1 MDEAFE
7 FVKGRYR
14 AMYQE
19 QGIATPVILSVLA
32 IDDACRRPL
41 DFDRRVKAVAAF
53 RQREEA
59 AALAAANKRVSN
71 ILAKLDEAPPEEIDG
86 ALLEDEAEQ
95 TLTNLVVDAYERSE
109 PLLEA
114 GDYEAVLALLAEL
127 REPVD
132 AFFDTV
138 MVMAED
144 PAVRGNRLALLSF
157 LRDLFLNVADISLL
171 QE

>member
-1 MDEAFE
+1 M
-7 FVKGRYR
+7 
-14 AMYQE
+14 
-19 QGIATPVILSVLA
+19 
-32 IDDACRRPL
+32 
-41 DFDRRVKAVAAF
+41 
-53 RQREEA
+53 
-59 AALAAANKRVSN
+59 SN
-71 ILAKLDEAPPEEIDG
+71 ILAKLDQAPPEEIDG

-95 TLTNLVVDAYERSE
+95 TLTNLVVASYEQSE
-109 PLLEA
+109 PLLEK
-114 GDYEAVLALLAEL
+114 GDYQGVLEMLAEL

-144 PAVRGNRLALLSF
+144 EAVRNNRLALLAF